1 MEKIKRIFGCFLL
14 SELVI
19 IIAITFE
26 FLFINNNSS
35 GWFFIFIIGSYIF
48 YASKWNLIL
57 TFIFYF
63 INESINK
70 IISFIIIIIFSCFL
84 IYLLYKRNYYEGLS
98 IDYYNY
104 HKKYQIVFLIT
115 HIGDIIIWLYLI
127 INQLLVDFYYMIWQK
142 MKRVWKK

>member
-1 MEKIKRIFGCFLL
+1 MEKIKQIFGHFLL

-19 IIAITFE
+19 IIAITCE

-63 INESINK
+63 INESISK
-70 IISFIIIIIFSCFL
+70 IISLIIIIIFSCLL
-84 IYLLYKRNYYEGLS
+84 IYLLYNRNYYEGLS

-104 HKKYQIVFLIT
+104 HKKYQVVYLIT
-115 HIGDIIIWLYLI
+115 HINDVIIWLYLI
-127 INQLLVDFYYMIWQK
+127 LNQLLVKFYYL
-142 MKRVWKK
+142 VWKKIMK